1 MNDTNEEIAWL
12 ERTLT
17 ADIPMGGAMA
27 LNVSRLDDEGVTLN
41 LPLGPSINDK
51 GTAFGGALGSA
62 MILAGWS
69 LPRLILRRRGIAAD
83 LVIGRCE
90 IRFLA
95 PVSGAYTALCRWPPE
110 DEVQSFLERL
120 ADRGKGCLLL
130 EPELWAD
137 GQLAATLSAKYAA
150 LVKPSEKADDA

>member
-1 MNDTNEEIAWL
+1 
-12 ERTLT
+12 
-17 ADIPMGGAMA
+17 
-27 LNVSRLDDEGVTLN
+27 VTLN

-51 GTAFGGALGSA
+51 GTAFGGALASA

-95 PVSGAYTALCRWPPE
+95 PVAGAYTAFCRWPSN
-110 DEVQSFLERL
+110 DQVQSFLDRL
-120 ADRGKGCLLL
+120 GDCGKGSLLL
-130 EPELWAD
+130 EPELRAD

-150 LVKPSEKADDA
+150 LTKPSGTPENA